1 LPSLKLSLK
10 LKLKYQKQLNK
21 KNRSH
26 LENLLTN
33 QRKIF
38 DDMFAIAHMN
48 NSACS
53 YSAKYVRI
61 HPIFM
66 SIIFH
71 HYRQLMQLTQRE
83 SSRLRLKKSI

>member
-1 LPSLKLSLK
+1 M
-10 LKLKYQKQLNK
+10 
-21 KNRSH
+21 
-26 LENLLTN
+26 
-33 QRKIF
+33 F
-38 DDMFAIAHMN
+38 DIAHMY

-53 YSAKYVRI
+53 YSVKYVRM

-83 SSRLRLKKSI
+83 QSIKAEEKHLSKQ